1 MKTSTTSRKVV
12 GIALTAGALSLTGAL
27 GAGAA
32 LPAHSTP
39 AAHAYARV
47 AKTKSVAFSGKYSGT
62 IALLWSATSVT
73 ASSVTGTGP
82 SSLLG
87 TATIK
92 GSGSSS
98 PSSTC
103 DPFSGS
109 GTISSAK
116 GRLVF
121 KVISSSKQQACAAG
135 QAAPTSVSVKGVA
148 TITSGTGV
156 YAGAKGT
163 LAIKGSFSIQST
175 AAGSSESD
183 SFTATFTGKLTVRG

>member
-1 MKTSTTSRKVV
+1 VAA
-12 GIALTAGALSLTGAL
+12 ALGLTGTL
-27 GAGAA
+27 SAGAA
-32 LPAHSTP
+32 LPAHSTA
-39 AAHAYARV
+39 AAHAYARA
-47 AKTKSVAFSGKYSGT
+47 AKTKSVAFSGKYTGT
-62 IALLWSATSVT
+62 IALLWSSSAVT
-73 ASSVTGTGP
+73 ATSVTGTGP

-87 TATIK
+87 SATIK

-98 PSSTC
+98 PTSTC
-103 DPFSGS
+103 DPFTGS
-109 GTISSAK
+109 GTITSAK

-121 KVISSSKQQACAAG
+121 KVAPSSKQQACAAG

-175 AAGSSESD
+175 TAGSSESD
-183 SFTATFTGKLTVRG
+183 SFTATFTGKLTVKA